1 MLSAWGGGEGSS
13 QRHPENGLTSVNG
26 GKDSSLPIK
35 QQEQGRKCA
44 RVLVTEKPNDKP
56 VTWGGMGS
64 TSLKKA
70 KKGGEAL
77 ASKGAGT

>member
-1 MLSAWGGGEGSS
+1 M
-13 QRHPENGLTSVNG
+13 
-26 GKDSSLPIK
+26 PIK